1 MEIILNL
8 LTIDDIL
15 NITLIIFI
23 SFLGSFSKDYLKVLN
38 NPIKKFNIIEVLLST
53 ITASIT
59 IYSFSDF
66 IIAYIGIK
74 GLVFSSFMVGLIGFE
89 LLNQLSTLKG
99 VFKWIDIIIKITRHE
114 YILKEDADGIYTNDD
129 KEEEKKEDKEDSS

>member
-1 MEIILNL
+1 MTNILP
-8 LTIDDIL
+8 IDETL
-15 NITLIIFI
+15 NIILIIFI

-38 NPIKKFNIIEVLLST
+38 NPKKKFNIIEVVLSM

-59 IYSFSDF
+59 IYSFSNF
-66 IIAYIGIK
+66 IIEYIGIK
-74 GLVFSSFMVGLIGFE
+74 GLVFSSFLVGLIGFE

-114 YILKEDADGIYTNDD
+114 YILKEDEDGISINDD
-129 KEEEKKEDKEDSS
+129 DKKEEKDKEKDSS

>member
-1 MEIILNL
+1 MIENIMINI
-8 LTIDDIL
+8 LTIDETL
-15 NITLIIFI
+15 NIILIIFI
-23 SFLGSFSKDYLKVLN
+23 SFLGSISKDYLKVLD
-38 NPIKKFNIIEVLLST
+38 NPIKKFNMMEAFLST

-66 IIAYIGIK
+66 IVEYIGIK
-74 GLVFSSFMVGLIGFE
+74 GLVFSSFLVGLIGFE

-114 YILKEDADGIYTNDD
+114 YILKDDIDTDD
-129 KEEEKKEDKEDSS
+129 KEEKKEDSS